1 MIDIIIATYNGA
13 QFLPSQL
20 DSIIAQK
27 YTDWRILLRDD
38 GSSDATIEILK
49 DYSERLQ
56 GKLVI
61 LNNEQ
66 RNIGIIE
73 NFSYLLASTT
83 APYVM
88 LCDQDDIWNPDKIG
102 LTLQTMKKTELISPD
117 NIPILVHT
125 DLHVVDEQL
134 NTLDKS
140 FWHYQ
145 NINPY
150 LGSYNK
156 LLIQN
161 TVTGCTVMIN
171 RALLNLA
178 LPVPTQVIMHDWWLA
193 LIASTFGK
201 ITIVNQPTV
210 LYRQHSNNNTGAK
223 EWSLVFIARKT
234 LTLLNSTEISKSI
247 RLTQQ
252 QAEAFYKRFSKQLT
266 NRQKNTIAG
275 YINLEQKNW
284 LFKIKF
290 LFRHRL
296 LKQGVIRNIALFLC
310 I

>member
-20 DSIIAQK
+20 DSIIAQE

-38 GSSDATIEILK
+38 GSSDATIEVLK

-56 GKLVI
+56 DKLVI
-61 LNNEQ
+61 LNNKQ
-66 RNIGIIE
+66 GNIGIIE

-83 APYVM
+83 APYIM

-102 LTLQTMKKTELISPD
+102 LTLQTMKAVELISPD

-125 DLHVVDEQL
+125 DLHVVDKQL
-134 NTLDKS
+134 NMLDKS

-150 LGSYNK
+150 LDSYNK

-171 RALLNLA
+171 KALLNLT
-178 LPVPTQVIMHDWWLA
+178 LPIPPQVIMHDWWLA

-210 LYRQHSNNNTGAK
+210 LYRQHSNNDTGAK
-223 EWSLVFIARKT
+223 EWSLAFIARKT
-234 LTLLNSTEISKSI
+234 LTLLNRTESLKSI

-284 LFKIKF
+284 FFKVEF